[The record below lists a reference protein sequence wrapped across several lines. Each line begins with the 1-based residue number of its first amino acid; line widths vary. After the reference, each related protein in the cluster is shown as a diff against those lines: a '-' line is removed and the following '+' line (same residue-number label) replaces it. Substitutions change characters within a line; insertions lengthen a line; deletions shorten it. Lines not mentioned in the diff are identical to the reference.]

1 MVYQPDI
8 DQICKDNIQTLF
20 EYLIDQ
26 GDNFKEYVYNII
38 REYSENNKAKFLGT
52 NLVDFMN
59 NLARE
64 RRIRMFGDNPIE
76 TFSF

>member
-1 MVYQPDI
+1 MS
-8 DQICKDNIQTLF
+8 CKENMLALF
-20 EYLIDQ
+20 EYLIKE
-26 GDNFKEYVYNII
+26 GENFKEYVYNII

-64 RRIRMFGDNPIE
+64 RRIRMFGENPIE